1 MDDMDVKNRLQW
13 KTVSRKPLYKGPI
26 FDVHGVQRESSD
38 GRSGLFI
45 EVAAPLWATVVP
57 WLRDSSGVPCFL
69 MVRQYRHGS
78 DSVTIEFPA
87 GMVDQG
93 EDPKEAAIRELHEE
107 TGCVPEGEVVELG
120 SVSPNS
126 AFMNNRVS
134 FFFVQGVRKV
144 AGQSLDTHE
153 QIDVLTVPVQEVL
166 GCMGTGVYDNGIMM
180 IAQAFFLRY
189 VQKHPELIS

>member
-1 MDDMDVKNRLQW
+1 MDDTDVKNRLLW
-13 KTVSRKPLYKGPI
+13 KTVSRKSLFKGPI
-26 FDVHGVQRESSD
+26 FDVHGVRRESSD

-57 WLRDSSGVPCFL
+57 WFRDSSGVPCFL

-87 GMVDQG
+87 GMVDKD
-93 EDPKEAAIRELHEE
+93 EDPKDAALRELCEE
-107 TGCVPEGEVVELG
+107 TGCIPEGEVVELG

-134 FFFVQGVRKV
+134 FFLVEGVRKV
-144 AGQSLDTHE
+144 TGQSLDTHE
-153 QIDVLTVPVQEVL
+153 QIDILSVPVQEVL
-166 GCMGTGVYDNGIMM
+166 DSMGTGVFDNGIMM

-189 VQKHPELIS
+189 AQKHPELIA